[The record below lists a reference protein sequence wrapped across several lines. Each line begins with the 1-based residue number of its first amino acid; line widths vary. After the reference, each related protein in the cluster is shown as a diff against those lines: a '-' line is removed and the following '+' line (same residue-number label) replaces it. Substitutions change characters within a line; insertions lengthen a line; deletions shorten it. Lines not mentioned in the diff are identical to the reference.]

1 MPERP
6 VLGAGRRRPVV
17 IAHGSLLGRDE
28 PDQHPVEAIGGLDAW
43 LVGKLIAGSNITL
56 QVDDDWVIT
65 ISASGGGGGAV
76 DSVNGETGVVV
87 LDAGDVGA
95 DPAGT
100 AAGLV
105 DDLSGVTNAAT
116 ARTNL
121 GLGNVDNTSDANK
134 PVSTA
139 QQTAL
144 DGKAAASHS
153 HSGADITS
161 GIVAPAVLG
170 SGGAGGGAKFLADDS
185 TFKAPPSLGAVLGDV
200 KMTSAQASVS
210 FTSIPNTYASL
221 VVVYQV
227 RGDSAGVS
235 NTGIRVTFNNDSGS
249 NYNGQFVGGNNTT
262 AYAAIQTAAA
272 FGYLGEMPA
281 ATATSGY
288 SSSGTI
294 EIPNYMGT
302 AFFKNA
308 MFATTRDTNGAGV
321 NMVAYRG
328 HIVWKSTTAIS
339 RIDLFPQYGN
349 FLTGSRVTLYGI
361 VGA

>member
-1 MPERP
+1 LSNATPAD
-6 VLGAGRRRPVV
+6 LGTAAPGV
-17 IAHGSLLGRDE
+17 ST
-28 PDQHPVEAIGGLDAW
+28 EASRADHVHDLPTA
-43 LVGKLIAGSNITL
+43 A
-56 QVDDDWVIT
+56 
-65 ISASGGGGGAV
+65 
-76 DSVNGETGVVV
+76 
-87 LDAGDVGA
+87 DVGA
-95 DPAGT
+95 
-100 AAGLV
+100 
-105 DDLSGVTNAAT
+105 
-116 ARTNL
+116 
-121 GLGNVDNTSDANK
+121 
-134 PVSTA
+134 
-139 QQTAL
+139 
-144 DGKAAASHS
+144 AASLHV

-161 GIVAPAVLG
+161 GIVPPAVLG
-170 SGGAGGGAKFLADDS
+170 TGGAGGGAKFLADDS

-227 RGDSAGVS
+227 RGDTAGVS

-288 SSSGTI
+288 SSSGSI

-308 MFATTRDTNGAGV
+308 MFATTRDTNGAGA

>member
-1 MPERP
+1 MAYIPFP
-6 VLGAGRRRPVV
+6 IVTG
-17 IAHGSLLGRDE
+17 
-28 PDQHPVEAIGGLDAW
+28 Q
-43 LVGKLIAGSNITL
+43 T
-56 QVDDDWVIT
+56 
-65 ISASGGGGGAV
+65 SGGGGS
-76 DSVNGETGVVV
+76 SVHNDLAGRSAADAHPTSAITG
-87 LDAGDVGA
+87 LDAA
-95 DPAGT
+95 LAG
-100 AAGLV
+100 
-105 DDLSGVTNAAT
+105 
-116 ARTNL
+116 
-121 GLGNVDNTSDANK
+121 
-134 PVSTA
+134 
-139 QQTAL
+139 
-144 DGKAAASHS
+144 AAASLHS

-161 GIVAPAVLG
+161 GIVPPAVLG
-170 SGGAGGGAKFLADDS
+170 SGGEGGGAKFLADDS

-227 RGDSAGVS
+227 RGDSAGAS

-302 AFFKNA
+302 TFFKNA
-308 MFATTRDTNGAGV
+308 MFATTRDTNGAGA

-328 HIVWKSTTAIS
+328 HIVWKSTAAIS